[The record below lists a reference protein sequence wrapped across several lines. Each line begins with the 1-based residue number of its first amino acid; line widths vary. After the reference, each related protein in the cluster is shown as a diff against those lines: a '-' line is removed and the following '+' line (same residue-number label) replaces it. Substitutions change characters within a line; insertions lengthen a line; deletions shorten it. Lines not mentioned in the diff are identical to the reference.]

1 MAAGSRRM
9 IDSSEREYNPL
20 KDKEKLLHNNPMQ
33 FTMLQ
38 NLDQLSWHLMIISR
52 TWRSCLL

>member
-1 MAAGSRRM
+1 M

-20 KDKEKLLHNNPMQ
+20 KDKEKLLHKNPMQ

-38 NLDQLSWHLMIISR
+38 NLDQLSSHLMIISR